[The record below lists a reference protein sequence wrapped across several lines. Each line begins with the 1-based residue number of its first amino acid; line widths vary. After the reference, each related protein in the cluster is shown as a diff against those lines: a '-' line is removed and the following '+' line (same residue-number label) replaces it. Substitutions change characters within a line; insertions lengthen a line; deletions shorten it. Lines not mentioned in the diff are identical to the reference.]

1 MQLDTKYACAPLAVG
16 TVRTESWVF
25 VRDMARRISRLDF
38 TATFRSNWAA
48 FRSNWAAFRSN
59 WAAIA

>member
-16 TVRTESWVF
+16 TVRTESLVF

-48 FRSNWAAFRSN
+48 FRSNWAA
-59 WAAIA
+59 IA